1 MRPGYARELA
11 GWLGMEVEDVARAVA
26 GAVKRGQ
33 AGAAGK
39 TGRERDH
46 QGRGQESNRGVQQ
59 SPGRD
64 WQGNNRPAS
73 REGGW
78 GETAPSRQQ
87 PNGRAGAPY
96 GQAAQHSYSDAG
108 NHGGAPSY
116 HPESG
121 QVPAPAPAYPR
132 PDLRDPVV
140 RLEHQALEVAIQQPG
155 LLDANQWEQ
164 FMQARFLAPM
174 HVAVHGAVRAAGVSG
189 ATPSQWVETIRQEVP
204 EELRSFVSEL
214 AVTPLPAQNDDGL
227 RLYCRGIL
235 NRLQDLQITHL
246 KADKLGQ
253 LQRMDPSADP
263 EDFQRINRELMEL
276 EMQRRALR
284 SE

>member
-1 MRPGYARELA
+1 M
-11 GWLGMEVEDVARAVA
+11 
-26 GAVKRGQ
+26 
-33 AGAAGK
+33 
-39 TGRERDH
+39 
-46 QGRGQESNRGVQQ
+46 
-59 SPGRD
+59 
-64 WQGNNRPAS
+64 
-73 REGGW
+73 
-78 GETAPSRQQ
+78 
-87 PNGRAGAPY
+87 
-96 GQAAQHSYSDAG
+96 
-108 NHGGAPSY
+108 
-116 HPESG
+116 
-121 QVPAPAPAYPR
+121 
-132 PDLRDPVV
+132 
-140 RLEHQALEVAIQQPG
+140 
-155 LLDANQWEQ
+155 
-164 FMQARFLAPM
+164 
-174 HVAVHGAVRAAGVSG
+174 
-189 ATPSQWVETIRQEVP
+189 P